1 MPDELHSHYAQLLG
15 LSKPWKV
22 ASVNLEIGRSRVV
35 IGLDYGSSEC
45 ECPECGGKRSIRDF
59 GPRRKWRHLD
69 TMNFETIIEAAV
81 PRANCADC
89 GVKTSAIPWA
99 GKHSRFTLMF
109 EAFAIAVLQAARSL
123 DAGRKLLGLSW
134 DSAHSIM
141 ERAVERG
148 LERRDIS
155 EVSRVG
161 IDEKSFL
168 RGHSYTSILNDLDE
182 PRVLEVVPERTEESA
197 RRLIME
203 AMPTAWSRF
212 RIEAVAM
219 DMWPPFTNAARDLLG
234 EAEIVFDRFHVSK
247 HLGEA
252 VDQVRR
258 AEHKELSH
266 AGDRSLAGTRYSW
279 LRSAATRTEKHQR
292 ILDDLCGR
300 NLRTSRAWAI
310 KESFLEFWE
319 SRNEAFAEAVFADW
333 YKWAVRS
340 RLRPV
345 VKVAKML
352 KRHLAGLLSYFR
364 HWITNAASEGLN
376 SRIQS
381 IKASARGFRSFANYR
396 TRILFLCGKL
406 DLKPA

>member
-1 MPDELHSHYAQLLG
+1 MPNQLHSHYAQLLN

-22 ASVNLEIGRSRVV
+22 GSVELEIEESRVV
-35 IGLDYGSSEC
+35 IGLEYGGSEC
-45 ECPECGGKRSIRDF
+45 ECPECGVRCGVRDF
-59 GPRRKWRHLD
+59 GPKRRWRHLD

-81 PRANCADC
+81 PRADCAEC
-89 GVKTSAIPWA
+89 GVRTSAVPWA

-109 EAFAIAVLQAARSL
+109 EAFAIMVLQAARSL
-123 DAGRKLLGLSW
+123 EAGRKLLGLSW

-155 EVSRVG
+155 EVNRVG

-182 PRVLEVVPERTEESA
+182 PRVLEVVPERTEEAA
-197 RRLIME
+197 RQLIME
-203 AMPTAWSRF
+203 ALPTPWSRF

-219 DMWPPFTNAARDLLG
+219 DMWRPYTNAARDLLG
-234 EAEIVFDRFHVSK
+234 EAEIVFDRFHISK

-258 AEHKELSH
+258 AEHKELSR
-266 AGDRSLAGTRYSW
+266 AGDHSLAGTRYSW
-279 LRSAATRTEKHQR
+279 LRSAATRTEKHQG
-292 ILDDLCGR
+292 ILDELCGR
-300 NLRTSRAWAI
+300 NLRTARAWAI

-319 SRNEAFAEAVFADW
+319 SRNEAFAEEVFRDW

-340 RLRPV
+340 RLKPI

-352 KRHLAGLLSYFR
+352 KGHLGGLLSYFR
-364 HWITNAASEGLN
+364 HRITNAASEGLN